1 MNKYYT
7 ATAAMMLLAVLF
19 STAGAAENDIIKV
32 DIQRNMQGINVTV
45 RAKTDTV
52 VIKNI
57 DVNRGKCPLLTKGT
71 VTYQGKRLEGRVAQG
86 ATFTPTTMHFADGL
100 TWHFGHTYLQPPAGV
115 VCSFL
120 EARVFTDQG
129 TFTISE

>member
-32 DIQRNMQGINVTV
+32 DIQKNIQGINVTV

-71 VTYQGKRLEGRVAQG
+71 VTYQGKRLEGWVEQG

>member
-1 MNKYYT
+1 MNKYYS

-32 DIQRNMQGINVTV
+32 DIQKNIQGINVTV

-71 VTYQGKRLEGRVAQG
+71 VTYQGKRLEGWVEQG

>member
-7 ATAAMMLLAVLF
+7 TVAAMTLMAPLP
-19 STAGAAENDIIKV
+19 SMAGAAENDIIKV
-32 DIQRNMQGINVTV
+32 DIQKNIQGINVTV
-45 RAKTDTV
+45 TAKTDNV
-52 VIKNI
+52 LIKNI

-71 VTYQGKRLEGRVAQG
+71 VTYQGKRLEGWVAQG

-129 TFTISE
+129 IFTVTE

>member
-1 MNKYYT
+1 MTKYYT
-7 ATAAMMLLAVLF
+7 ATAATMLLAALS
-19 STAGAAENDIIKV
+19 STASAAENDIIKI
-32 DIQRNMQGINVTV
+32 DIQKNIQGINVAVT
-45 RAKTDTV
+45 AKTDTV

-71 VTYQGKRLEGRVAQG
+71 VTYQGKRLEGWVAQG
-86 ATFTPTTMHFADGL
+86 ATVTPTTMHFADGL

-120 EARVFTDQG
+120 EARVFTDRG
-129 TFTISE
+129 TFTVTE

>member
-1 MNKYYT
+1 MTKYYT
-7 ATAAMMLLAVLF
+7 AAAAIILLATLS
-19 STAGAAENDIIKV
+19 STAGATENDIIKV
-32 DIQRNMQGINVTV
+32 GIQKNIQGINVTV
-45 RAKTDTV
+45 TAKTDTV

-71 VTYQGKRLEGRVAQG
+71 VTYQGKRLEGWVAQG
-86 ATFTPTTMHFADGL
+86 ATFMPTTMHFADGL

-129 TFTISE
+129 TFTVTE

>member
-1 MNKYYT
+1 MTKYYT
-7 ATAAMMLLAVLF
+7 AAAAIILLATLS
-19 STAGAAENDIIKV
+19 STAGATENDIINV
-32 DIQRNMQGINVTV
+32 DIQKNIQGINVTV
-45 RAKTDTV
+45 TAKTDTV

-71 VTYQGKRLEGRVAQG
+71 VTYQGKRLEGWVAQG

-120 EARVFTDQG
+120 EARVFTDLG
-129 TFTISE
+129 TFTVTE

>member
-1 MNKYYT
+1 MTKYYSA
-7 ATAAMMLLAVLF
+7 ATAIILLAPLS
-19 STAGAAENDIIKV
+19 STAGATENDIIKV
-32 DIQRNMQGINVTV
+32 DIQKNIQGINVTV
-45 RAKTDTV
+45 TAKTDTV

-71 VTYQGKRLEGRVAQG
+71 VTYQGKRLEGWVAQG

-120 EARVFTDQG
+120 EARVFTDHG
-129 TFTISE
+129 TFTVTE

>member
-1 MNKYYT
+1 MNVFYT
-7 ATAAMMLLAVLF
+7 TAAAMTLMAALSSMAV
-19 STAGAAENDIIKV
+19 AAENDIIKV
-32 DIQRNMQGINVTV
+32 DIQKNIQGINVTV
-45 RAKTDTV
+45 TAKTDTV

-71 VTYQGKRLEGRVAQG
+71 VTYQGKRLEGWVAQG

-129 TFTISE
+129 TFTVTE

>member
-1 MNKYYT
+1 MTKYYT
-7 ATAAMMLLAVLF
+7 AAAAIILLATLS
-19 STAGAAENDIIKV
+19 STAGATENDIIKV
-32 DIQRNMQGINVTV
+32 GIQKNIQGINVTV
-45 RAKTDTV
+45 TAKTNTV

-71 VTYQGKRLEGRVAQG
+71 VTYQGKRLEGWVAQG

-129 TFTISE
+129 TFTVTE

>member
-1 MNKYYT
+1 MNKNHT
-7 ATAAMMLLAVLF
+7 ATAAMVLLATL
-19 STAGAAENDIIKV
+19 SSSAAAAENDIIKV
-32 DIQRNMQGINVTV
+32 DIQKSIQGINVTV
-45 RAKTDTV
+45 TAKTDTI

-71 VTYQGKRLEGRVAQG
+71 ITYQGKRLEGWVAQG
-86 ATFTPTTMHFADGL
+86 ATFTPTTMHFADSL
-100 TWHFGHTYLQPPAGV
+100 TWHFGQTYLRTPPGV

-129 TFTISE
+129 TFTVSK

>member
-1 MNKYYT
+1 MTKYYT
-7 ATAAMMLLAVLF
+7 AAAAIILLATLY
-19 STAGAAENDIIKV
+19 STAGATENDIIKV
-32 DIQRNMQGINVTV
+32 GIQKNIQGINVTV
-45 RAKTDTV
+45 TAKTDTV

-71 VTYQGKRLEGRVAQG
+71 VTYQGKRLEGWVAQG

-129 TFTISE
+129 TFTVTE

>member
-1 MNKYYT
+1 MTKYYSA
-7 ATAAMMLLAVLF
+7 ATAIILLAILS
-19 STAGAAENDIIKV
+19 STAGATENDIIKV
-32 DIQRNMQGINVTV
+32 DIQKNIQGINVTV
-45 RAKTDTV
+45 TAKTDNV
-52 VIKNI
+52 LIKNI

-71 VTYQGKRLEGRVAQG
+71 VTYQGKRLEGWVAQG
-86 ATFTPTTMHFADGL
+86 ATFRPTTMHFADGL

-129 TFTISE
+129 IFTVTE

>member
-7 ATAAMMLLAVLF
+7 TVAAMMLMAAL
-19 STAGAAENDIIKV
+19 SSMAGAAENDIVKV
-32 DIQRNMQGINVTV
+32 DIQKNIQGINVTV
-45 RAKTDTV
+45 TAKTDTV
-52 VIKNI
+52 LIKNI

-71 VTYQGKRLEGRVAQG
+71 VTYQGKRLEGWVAQG
-86 ATFTPTTMHFADGL
+86 ATFTPTIMHFADGL

-129 TFTISE
+129 IFTVNE

>member
-1 MNKYYT
+1 MTKYYT
-7 ATAAMMLLAVLF
+7 AAAAIILLATLS
-19 STAGAAENDIIKV
+19 STAGATENDIIKV
-32 DIQRNMQGINVTV
+32 GIQKNIQGINVTV
-45 RAKTDTV
+45 TAKTDTV

-57 DVNRGKCPLLTKGT
+57 EVNRGKCPLLTKGT
-71 VTYQGKRLEGRVAQG
+71 VTYQGKRLEGWVAQG

-129 TFTISE
+129 TFTVTE

>member
-1 MNKYYT
+1 MTKYYT
-7 ATAAMMLLAVLF
+7 AAAMMLLIAL
-19 STAGAAENDIIKV
+19 SSSAGATANDIIQV
-32 DIQRNMQGINVTV
+32 DIQKNIQGINVTV
-45 RAKTDTV
+45 TAKTDTV

-71 VTYQGKRLEGRVAQG
+71 VTYQGKRLEGWVAQV

-129 TFTISE
+129 TFTVTE

>member
-1 MNKYYT
+1 MTKYYT
-7 ATAAMMLLAVLF
+7 ATAAMILMATLSSSA
-19 STAGAAENDIIKV
+19 SAAENDIIKV
-32 DIQRNMQGINVTV
+32 DIQKNIQGINVAVT
-45 RAKTDTV
+45 AKTDTV

-71 VTYQGKRLEGRVAQG
+71 ITYQGKRLEGWVAQG

-129 TFTISE
+129 TFTVTE

>member
-1 MNKYYT
+1 MTKYYT
-7 ATAAMMLLAVLF
+7 AAAAMMLLATLY
-19 STAGAAENDIIKV
+19 SSAAAAENDIIKV
-32 DIQRNMQGINVTV
+32 GIQKNIQGINVTV
-45 RAKTDTV
+45 TAKTDTV

-71 VTYQGKRLEGRVAQG
+71 VTYQGKRLEGWVAQG
-86 ATFTPTTMHFADGL
+86 ATFTPATMHFADGL

-129 TFTISE
+129 TFTVTE

>member
-1 MNKYYT
+1 MTKYYT
-7 ATAAMMLLAVLF
+7 AAAAIILLATLS
-19 STAGAAENDIIKV
+19 STAGATENDIINV
-32 DIQRNMQGINVTV
+32 GIQKNIQGINVTV
-45 RAKTDTV
+45 TAKTDTV

-71 VTYQGKRLEGRVAQG
+71 VTYQGKRLEGWVAQG

-129 TFTISE
+129 TFTVTE

>member
-1 MNKYYT
+1 MTKYYT
-7 ATAAMMLLAVLF
+7 VAAAMTLLAALSSTAA
-19 STAGAAENDIIKV
+19 AAENDIIKV
-32 DIQRNMQGINVTV
+32 DIQKNIQGINVTV
-45 RAKTDTV
+45 TAKTDTV

-71 VTYQGKRLEGRVAQG
+71 VTYQGKRLEGWVAQG

-129 TFTISE
+129 TFTVTE

>member
-7 ATAAMMLLAVLF
+7 TVAAMTLMAAL
-19 STAGAAENDIIKV
+19 SSISGAAENDIIKV
-32 DIQRNMQGINVTV
+32 DIQKNIQGINVTV
-45 RAKTDTV
+45 TAKTDTV
-52 VIKNI
+52 LIKNI

-71 VTYQGKRLEGRVAQG
+71 VTYQGKRLEGWVAQG
-86 ATFTPTTMHFADGL
+86 ATFTPATMHFSDGL

-129 TFTISE
+129 IFTVTE

>member
-32 DIQRNMQGINVTV
+32 DIQKNIQGINVTV
-45 RAKTDTV
+45 RAKTDNV

-71 VTYQGKRLEGRVAQG
+71 VTYQGKRLEGWVEQG

>member
-1 MNKYYT
+1 MTKYYT
-7 ATAAMMLLAVLF
+7 AAAAMMLLTTL
-19 STAGAAENDIIKV
+19 SSSAGATANDIIKV
-32 DIQRNMQGINVTV
+32 DIQKNIQGINVTV
-45 RAKTDTV
+45 TAKTDTV

-71 VTYQGKRLEGRVAQG
+71 VTYQGKRLEGWVAQG
-86 ATFTPTTMHFADGL
+86 AAFTPTTMHFADGL

-129 TFTISE
+129 TFTVTK

>member
-1 MNKYYT
+1 MTKYYT
-7 ATAAMMLLAVLF
+7 AAAAIILLATLS
-19 STAGAAENDIIKV
+19 STAGATENDIIKV
-32 DIQRNMQGINVTV
+32 GIQKNIQGINVTIT
-45 RAKTDTV
+45 AKTDTV

-71 VTYQGKRLEGRVAQG
+71 VTFQGKRLEGWVAQG

-129 TFTISE
+129 TFTVTE